1 MRKSALRPQRAPWA
15 GCLLGGGGGCEGMW
29 AAGTARQG
37 ASGNSHQALARWVIF
52 LFSDKKPK
60 TPRSRGRN
68 DRQELACGQSGA
80 GIQAF

>member
-37 ASGNSHQALARWVIF
+37 ASGNSHQALAWWVIF